1 MSREFLTWLFLEA
14 YFQVFREQLARQGA
28 ILDRESF
35 IALPVLPQLT
45 PHSCA
50 ELYAMGAEVVGMGMM
65 PQGPTNRPMAAP
77 NGRAGR

>member
-1 MSREFLTWLFLEA
+1 MGREFLTWLFLEA

-35 IALPVLPQLT
+35 VAIPVLPQLT

-50 ELYAMGAEVVGMGMM
+50 ELYAMGADVVGMSMM
-65 PQGPTNRPMAAP
+65 PQVRPNRPVAAP
-77 NGRAGR
+77 NGRGR